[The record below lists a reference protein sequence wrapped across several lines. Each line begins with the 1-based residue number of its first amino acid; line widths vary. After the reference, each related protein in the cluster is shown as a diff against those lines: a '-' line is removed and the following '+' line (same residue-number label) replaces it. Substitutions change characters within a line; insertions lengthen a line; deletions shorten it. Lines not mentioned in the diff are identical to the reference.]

1 MYQITDEAS
10 NRADLVFDISSTDL
24 DTGDAIDFTGA
35 SVQFG
40 LKDADGCFRATGSTA
55 DGSVVLVDQFTL
67 EIMVPEATMKNL
79 CPATYQMG
87 IVATLSNGS
96 NVQIAV
102 ISLSVYDGGTP

>member
-35 SVQFG
+35 SIQFG
-40 LKDADGCFRATGSTA
+40 LKDADGCLRITGSTA
-55 DGSVVLVDQFTL
+55 DGSVILVDQFTL
-67 EIMVPEATMKNL
+67 EITVTEATMRNL

-87 IVATLSNGS
+87 IVATLSDGF
-96 NVQIAV
+96 NVQVGI
-102 ISLSVYDGGTP
+102 ISLSVYDSGTP